1 MIPLSLSAQH
11 KRFSTLNSA
20 LLTVFLLLALISS
33 GLFSPL
39 ACLAEPVIL
48 DKAPSVEL
56 AGHLERYDD
65 LSGKKTFADILN
77 PKISSGFKQLKGS
90 LNDGYSHKAVWL
102 RFTMLRT
109 SQFPSVSWL
118 RLYPPYI
125 DYVTAYILTGNNP
138 ASPSSYEQFHLG
150 DHIPV
155 AERPVVDPD
164 FLIPL
169 SLPLEKPVTVYIRV
183 QSISSLT
190 FAAAVYSQAEMIYQT
205 NTNILIQGGYL
216 AITFVII
223 LLNLLFFLRIR
234 DMLFLLFTFYALS
247 VFINYLSIS
256 GILSLILPG
265 SVHLLSDYLADLGK
279 GGGILIFSVFLMRLF
294 ASVLT
299 PPLRWY
305 LVLIA
310 LLGGILT
317 LSNPLGYYIE
327 VAPVL
332 SIAILTLFFVII
344 WLSFKA
350 VKNKQPAGS
359 LFFVAFSV
367 SNFGYFLHFLKLL
380 GWVSVDWWNINNI
393 QYASLINMIIMT
405 FALTERL
412 RISEKRAL
420 FEAQASEQKA
430 VELAKEMTVEL
441 RQNEKRLE
449 KALASERLS
458 VERKSRFLA
467 MLSHEYRTPLAIIR
481 TNLDIFEI
489 KGTDLPSWTKSKLQR
504 MKHAVTRLVEVMDV
518 SLDCNRLAD
527 YHEKEAFKNLQI
539 GPFINAE
546 LENIRSLYPE
556 RSFVSSGVKDCY
568 EISGESRYL
577 KTALFNILD
586 NARKYSPPDSPI
598 TVDIE
603 KEHSEIVI
611 KVRNQGPHISPDDAE
626 HFFEKYHRGINSAD
640 TAGAGVGLWLVRQI
654 IEHHRGRITIESCT
668 VGVVTTIHLPLVNA
682 PATG

>member
-1 MIPLSLSAQH
+1 MVHTEAEKL
-11 KRFSTLNSA
+11 RYTDLNI
-20 LLTVFLLLALISS
+20 LTQ
-33 GLFSPL
+33 
-39 ACLAEPVIL
+39 
-48 DKAPSVEL
+48 
-56 AGHLERYDD
+56 
-65 LSGKKTFADILN
+65 
-77 PKISSGFKQLKGS
+77 SGFLSIELVFAMLYLILFFRIGNRIFLYFS
-90 LNDGYSHKAVWL
+90 L
-102 RFTMLRT
+102 
-109 SQFPSVSWL
+109 
-118 RLYPPYI
+118 
-125 DYVTAYILTGNNP
+125 YVTAL
-138 ASPSSYEQFHLG
+138 
-150 DHIPV
+150 
-155 AERPVVDPD
+155 
-164 FLIPL
+164 
-169 SLPLEKPVTVYIRV
+169 
-183 QSISSLT
+183 
-190 FAAAVYSQAEMIYQT
+190 
-205 NTNILIQGGYL
+205 
-216 AITFVII
+216 
-223 LLNLLFFLRIR
+223 
-234 DMLFLLFTFYALS
+234 
-247 VFINYLSIS
+247 FINYISIS
-256 GILSLILPG
+256 GVLSLIIPNSAFLVSNYLCDIGMGG
-265 SVHLLSDYLADLGK
+265 SILMFCILLQQ
-279 GGGILIFSVFLMRLF
+279 LF
-294 ASVLT
+294 APVITT
-299 PPLRWY
+299 PVRWY
-305 LVLIA
+305 LRFMAVMAVLN
-310 LLGGILT
+310 T
-317 LSNPLGYYIE
+317 LADSFGYYIE
-327 VAPVL
+327 LASFTFLGVL
-332 SIAILTLFFVII
+332 GLFLVVN
-344 WLSFKA
+344 WLSFQAIQK
-350 VKNKQPAGS
+350 KLPGGR
-359 LFFVAFSV
+359 LLFVAFV
-367 SNFGYFLHFLKLL
+367 ISNLGYFLHGVTLL
-380 GWVSVDWWNINNI
+380 GLMPIDGLFFNYLRFSSLLNI
-393 QYASLINMIIMT
+393 SLMT
-405 FALTERL
+405 ILLVERL

-430 VELAKEMTVEL
+430 LELAKEMTVEL

-682 PATG
+682 PAAG

>member
-1 MIPLSLSAQH
+1 
-11 KRFSTLNSA
+11 
-20 LLTVFLLLALISS
+20 
-33 GLFSPL
+33 
-39 ACLAEPVIL
+39 
-48 DKAPSVEL
+48 
-56 AGHLERYDD
+56 
-65 LSGKKTFADILN
+65 
-77 PKISSGFKQLKGS
+77 
-90 LNDGYSHKAVWL
+90 
-102 RFTMLRT
+102 
-109 SQFPSVSWL
+109 
-118 RLYPPYI
+118 
-125 DYVTAYILTGNNP
+125 
-138 ASPSSYEQFHLG
+138 
-150 DHIPV
+150 
-155 AERPVVDPD
+155 
-164 FLIPL
+164 
-169 SLPLEKPVTVYIRV
+169 
-183 QSISSLT
+183 
-190 FAAAVYSQAEMIYQT
+190 
-205 NTNILIQGGYL
+205 
-216 AITFVII
+216 
-223 LLNLLFFLRIR
+223 
-234 DMLFLLFTFYALS
+234 
-247 VFINYLSIS
+247 
-256 GILSLILPG
+256 
-265 SVHLLSDYLADLGK
+265 
-279 GGGILIFSVFLMRLF
+279 
-294 ASVLT
+294 
-299 PPLRWY
+299 
-305 LVLIA
+305 
-310 LLGGILT
+310 
-317 LSNPLGYYIE
+317 

-449 KALASERLS
+449 KALESERLS
-458 VERKSRFLA
+458 GERKSRFLA

-556 RSFVSSGVKDCY
+556 RSFVSSGLKDCY

-626 HFFEKYHRGINSAD
+626 HFFEKYYRGFNSAD

-654 IEHHRGRITIESCT
+654 IEQHRGRITIESCT